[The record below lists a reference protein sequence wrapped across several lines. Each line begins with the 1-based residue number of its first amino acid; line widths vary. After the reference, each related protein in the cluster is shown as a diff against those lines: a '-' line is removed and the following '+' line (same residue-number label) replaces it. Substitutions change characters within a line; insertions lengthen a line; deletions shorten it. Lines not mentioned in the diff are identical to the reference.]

1 MTLLVGIDPGTA
13 TGVAS
18 WDTRAGALLTVTS
31 MSILHAM
38 RWIIE
43 DAVIQAEPRGGLLVV
58 WEDCRNH
65 RIHFPAG
72 QRNDAALQGVGSIK
86 RDCSIWQEFLTD
98 ARLPNITRAPSRR
111 RTKLDRV
118 QFRAATGWDKPS
130 NEHGRDAAMLVA
142 NVTEPMA
149 QAWLA
154 QAPQRFQTEGR
165 RA

>member
-1 MTLLVGIDPGTA
+1 MLLVGVDPGTT

-18 WDTRAGALLTVTS
+18 WDTRAGALLTVAS

-58 WEDCRNH
+58 WEDCRSH
-65 RIHFPAG
+65 RLPRHLQTNQSREQA
-72 QRNDAALQGVGSIK
+72 QGVGSVK

-142 NVTEPMA
+142 NVTDPMA